1 MTMDGLQISDLT
13 VGYKRNQVIHAI
25 DLHVDHGER
34 VALLGANGAGKTTIL
49 KTISGLLSP
58 TTGTISWDGES
69 IEGLKPSAI
78 VDKGVVQV
86 PEGRRV
92 FPALDVEENLR
103 IANYGRG
110 PKKLAEGLAAVYE
123 HFPILKERR
132 KQPAGLL
139 SGGQQQ
145 MLSLGRA
152 IIAQPRLLLIDEMSL
167 GLAPVLVKEFYETL
181 GQLFSEDVTLF
192 LVEQNAGLALAHC
205 ERFYVI
211 RNGEV
216 ALEGAAAEYRDNQAA
231 LQSAYLGVDVGS

>member
-1 MTMDGLQISDLT
+1 MDGLQISDLR
-13 VGYKRNQVIHAI
+13 VGYKRNEVIHGLN
-25 DLHVDHGER
+25 LHVDHGER
-34 VALLGANGAGKTTIL
+34 VALLGANGAGKSTIL

-58 TTGTISWDGES
+58 TTGTISWNGEN
-69 IEGLKPSAI
+69 IGGLRPSAI
-78 VDKGVVQV
+78 VGRNVVQV

-110 PKKLAEGLAAVYE
+110 AKLLAEGLAAVYE
-123 HFPILKERR
+123 HFPILEERR

-167 GLAPVLVKEFYETL
+167 GLAPVLVKDFYATL
-181 GQLFSEDVTLF
+181 NDLFSDDVTLL
-192 LVEQNAGLALAHC
+192 LVEQNAGLALAYC
-205 ERFYVI
+205 SRFYVI
-211 RNGEV
+211 RNGEI
-216 ALEGAAAEYRDNQAA
+216 ALEGEAAEYRDNQAA
-231 LQSAYLGVDVGS
+231 LQSAYLGVEVGK

>member
-1 MTMDGLQISDLT
+1 MDGLEIRDLR
-13 VGYKRNQVIHAI
+13 VGYKRNEVIHGL
-25 DLHVDHGER
+25 DLHVGHGER
-34 VALLGANGAGKTTIL
+34 VALLGANGAGKSTIL

-58 TTGTISWDGES
+58 TTGTITWNGKDIG
-69 IEGLKPSAI
+69 GLKSSAI
-78 VDKGVVQV
+78 VDLGVVQV

-110 PKKLAEGLAAVYE
+110 AKRLAEGLEAAYNA
-123 HFPILKERR
+123 FPILRERR

-152 IIAQPRLLLIDEMSL
+152 IIAKPQLLLIDEMSL

-181 GQLFSEDVTLF
+181 GHLFSDDVTLL
-192 LVEQNAGLALAHC
+192 LVEQNAGMALSHC

-211 RNGEV
+211 RNGEL
-216 ALEGAAAEYRDNQAA
+216 ALTGNADDYIDDQAA
-231 LQSAYLGVDVGS
+231 LQSAYLGV